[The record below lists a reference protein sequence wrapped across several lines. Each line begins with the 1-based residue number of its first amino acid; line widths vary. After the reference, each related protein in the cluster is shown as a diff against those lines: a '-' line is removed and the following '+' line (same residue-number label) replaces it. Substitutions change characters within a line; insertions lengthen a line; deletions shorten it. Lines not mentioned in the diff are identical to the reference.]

1 MVLLILLQS
10 LVLNIGMEA
19 TIIPTEFIEEC
30 DKNVSIEKSFK
41 PIPLYWERKTE
52 NYFYLL

>member
-10 LVLNIGMEA
+10 FILNIGTE
-19 TIIPTEFIEEC
+19 TIIIPTEFIEEC

-41 PIPLYWERKTE
+41 PIPLHWERKTE

>member
-1 MVLLILLQS
+1 MVLLVLLQS
-10 LVLNIGMEA
+10 FVLNIGIEA
-19 TIIPTEFIEEC
+19 TNVPTEFIEEC
-30 DKNVSIEKSFK
+30 DKNIPIEKSFK